1 MFYAAAHKDS
11 KMLLDSWRAINGLDA
26 TKSGLET
33 FENIRH
39 TNADGISSRLFM
51 AQRVAEGVFVF
62 KTVGRELKEW
72 TGRDLRD
79 HEIGSIFYGADK
91 VLLRALLEA
100 AINQPGPALARV
112 AAFGTGLRQ
121 RCDIE
126 MVFLPLIEKSGTTRI
141 LGLFS
146 PLAANHD
153 IVKPALRFNITALI
167 PPDPALTLRPNLKV
181 VASK

>member
-1 MFYAAAHKDS
+1 MIYAASHKDS
-11 KMLLDSWRAINGLDA
+11 KMLLSSWRAINGL
-26 TKSGLET
+26 ET
-33 FENIRH
+33 DKTGAEAYDNIRQ
-39 TNADGISSRLFM
+39 TNAHGLSSRLFM

-62 KTVGRELKEW
+62 KTVGKELKEW
-72 TGRDLRD
+72 AGRDLRD
-79 HEIGSIFYGADK
+79 HEIGSLFYGADK
-91 VLLRALLEA
+91 VLLRALLESSIA
-100 AINQPGPALARV
+100 APGPALARI
-112 AAFGTGLRQ
+112 AAFGSGVRQ

-153 IVKPALRFNITALI
+153 IIKPALRFSLTALL
-167 PPDPALTLRPNLKV
+167 PPDPSISLRPNLKV

>member
-11 KMLLDSWRAINGLDA
+11 KMLLDSWRAINGLEA
-26 TKSGLET
+26 SKSGLDA

-39 TNADGISSRLFM
+39 TNENSISTRLFM

-62 KTVGRELKEW
+62 KTIGKELKEW

-100 AINQPGPALARV
+100 AISQPGPAIARL
-112 AAFGTGLRQ
+112 AAFGSGIRQ

-126 MVFLPLIEKSGTTRI
+126 MVFLPLIEKTGTTRI

-153 IVKPALRFNITALI
+153 IVKPALRFNLTALI
-167 PPDPALTLRPNLKV
+167 PPDPALTLRPNLKIV
-181 VASK
+181 SSK